1 MVLGTERRPQVVY
14 AGQSVK
20 RFEDP
25 RLLTGQGAFLD
36 DLTFPGMLYAAV
48 LRSPHAHARLTS
60 IDTAA
65 AQRMPGVVAAI
76 IAVDLEGVVETI
88 PTRQETEA
96 EELRPPVHPVL
107 ARDKVCYVGQPV
119 AIVVAQEPYLA
130 QDARELI
137 RVDYTPL
144 PAVIDPLEAVR
155 AGTPIVHEALGTNI
169 ALRTRNA
176 GGDIAAAWAQAEH
189 VVRQRYHVQRLAPTP
204 LETRGMV
211 ADYQPQGDMLT
222 VWDSTQHPHTVRD
235 HLAHVLRRPANSIRV
250 VAPDVG
256 GGFGEKGGLY
266 PEEVAIPYLAM
277 RLGRPVKW
285 VEERWENLLA
295 FHGRGHTVDVEA
307 AVQRDGTLLGLQVQM
322 IADLGAY
329 FLMSTPTVPLLA
341 SHRLAGPYKTPAMQ
355 VEVRGVITN
364 KPPTGAYR
372 GAGGPE
378 AAFCLERTI
387 DLIARDLQLDP
398 AAVRRKNFIPPEAF
412 PYETPTGLTYDSGAY
427 AQALDRALELSE
439 YPRWRAQSRQPGAPG
454 APLIGV
460 GLATV
465 VKGSGGRMP
474 PLTDHARVIIEPAG
488 QITVHTGVSPHGQ
501 GSATTFAQIVAD
513 VLGVTPADVQV
524 LHSDTA
530 ILPAGGGTAA
540 SRGLVAG
547 GTALYVVLQEAR
559 QKLALIAS
567 HLLDCPVAGVHFQD
581 QRVSSRHH
589 PEPHVA
595 FARLAAAAYDNTL
608 LPPGVAPG
616 LDFRGSHTIRYSPYA
631 FGAHVA
637 VVEVSQETGAVSVL
651 HYVAVH
657 DAGRIINPLLAAGQV
672 HGALAQGIGQAL
684 LEGMVYSPEGQPVTG
699 SLLDYALPRA
709 SNTPAFILDTLE
721 TPSPLNPLGVKG
733 IGELPT
739 LAAPVAI
746 ANAVMD
752 ALSHVG
758 VRHIDTPLTPGR
770 IWQALQEQGQGRR

>member
-1 MVLGTERRPQVVY
+1 MVY
-14 AGQSVK
+14 IGQSVK
-20 RFEDP
+20 RFEDH

-36 DLTFPGMLYAAV
+36 DLQLPDMLHAAV
-48 LRSPHAHARLTS
+48 LRSPHAHARLMS
-60 IDTAA
+60 IETTAA
-65 AQRMPGVVAAI
+65 RHLPGVVAVITAD
-76 IAVDLEGVVETI
+76 DLEGVVEPV
-88 PTRQETEA
+88 PTRRETEA
-96 EELRPPVHPVL
+96 DALQPPVHPVL
-107 ARDKVCYVGQPV
+107 ARGKVCYVGQPV
-119 AIVVAQEPYLA
+119 AIVVAQDSYLA
-130 QDARELI
+130 QDAREMI
-137 RVDYTPL
+137 QVDYAPL
-144 PAVIDPLEAVR
+144 TAVIDPLEAVQ
-155 AGTPIVHEALGTNI
+155 ADAPIVHQELGTNI
-169 ALRTRNA
+169 ALRTLNA
-176 GGDIAAAWAQAEH
+176 GGDFAAALAQAEH
-189 VVRQRYHVQRLAPTP
+189 IVRQRYRVQRLAPAP
-204 LETRGMV
+204 LETRGIV
-211 ADYQPQGDMLT
+211 ASYQPQEDVLT
-222 VWDSTQHPHTVRD
+222 VWDSTQHPHTIRD
-235 HLAHVLRRPANSIRV
+235 HLATVLHRPESSIRV
-250 VAPDVG
+250 AAPDVG

-266 PEEVAIPYLAM
+266 PEEIAMPYLAM

-285 VEERWENLLA
+285 VEERWENMLA

-307 AVQRDGTLLGLQVQM
+307 AVQRDGTLLGLRVQ
-322 IADLGAY
+322 IVADLGAY

-341 SHRLAGPYKTPAMQ
+341 SHRLAGPYTTPAMH

-387 DLIARDLQLDP
+387 DLIAADLQLDP

-412 PYETPTGLTYDSGAY
+412 PYETPTGLTYDSGEY
-427 AQALDRALELSE
+427 AKALDRALELSE
-439 YPRWRAQSRQPGAPG
+439 YHRWRAQSRPPASPG
-454 APLIGV
+454 APLVGV

-474 PLTDHARVIIEPAG
+474 PLTDHARVIIEPSG
-488 QITVHTGVSPHGQ
+488 HITVHTGVSPHGQ
-501 GSATTFAQIVAD
+501 GSETTFAQVVAD
-513 VLGVTPADVQV
+513 VLGVTPADVRV

-547 GTALYVVLQEAR
+547 GSALYAVLQEAR

-567 HLLDCPVAGVHFQD
+567 HLLDCPVADVHFQD
-581 QRVSSRHH
+581 QRVSPQHQ
-589 PEPHVA
+589 PEQQVP
-595 FARLAAAAYDNTL
+595 FSRLAAAAYDDKL
-608 LPPGVAPG
+608 LPPGVQPG

-709 SNTPAFILDTLE
+709 SNTPAFTLDTLE

-746 ANAVMD
+746 ANAIMD

-758 VRHIDTPLTPGR
+758 VRHIDTPLTPAK
-770 IWQALQEQGQGRR
+770 IWQAMQEQGQSPH

>member
-1 MVLGTERRPQVVY
+1 
-14 AGQSVK
+14 
-20 RFEDP
+20 
-25 RLLTGQGAFLD
+25 LLTGQGAFLD
-36 DLTFPGMLYAAV
+36 DLQFPGMLHAVV

-60 IDTAA
+60 IDTQAA
-65 AQRMPGVVAAI
+65 RHLPGVVAVITAD
-76 IAVDLEGVVETI
+76 DLEGVVESV
-88 PTRQETEA
+88 PTRRETEA
-96 EELRPPVHPVL
+96 EALHPPVHPVL
-107 ARDKVCYVGQPV
+107 ARSKVCYVGQPV
-119 AIVVAQEPYLA
+119 AIVVAQDLSLA
-130 QDARELI
+130 QDAREVI
-137 RVDYTPL
+137 QVDYVPL
-144 PAVIDPLEAVR
+144 PPVIDPLEAMH
-155 AGTPIVHEALGTNI
+155 ADTPIVHQELGTNI

-176 GGDIAAAWAQAEH
+176 GGDIAAALAQAAH
-189 VVRQRYHVQRLAPTP
+189 VVRQRYQVQRLAPAP
-204 LETRGMV
+204 LETRGIV
-211 ADYQPQGDMLT
+211 AHYQPQDDVLT
-222 VWDSTQHPHTVRD
+222 VWDSTQHPHAIRD
-235 HLAHVLRRPANSIRV
+235 HLARVLHRSESRVRV

-266 PEEVAIPYLAM
+266 PEEMAIPALAI

-285 VEERWENLLA
+285 VEERRENLLA

-307 AVQRDGTLLGLQVQM
+307 AVQRDGTLLGLRVQ
-322 IADLGAY
+322 IVADLGAY
-329 FLMSTPTVPLLA
+329 FLLSTPTVPLLA
-341 SHRLAGPYKTPAMQ
+341 SHRLAGPYKTPAMH

-427 AQALDRALELSE
+427 AKTLDRALELSA
-439 YPRWRAQSRQPGAPG
+439 YHRWRAYSRQPGAPG
-454 APLIGV
+454 APLVGV

-465 VKGSGGRMP
+465 VKGSGGRVP
-474 PLTDHARVIIEPAG
+474 PLTDHARVIIEPSG
-488 QITVHTGVSPHGQ
+488 SITVHTGVSPHGQ
-501 GSATTFAQIVAD
+501 GSETTFAQVVAD
-513 VLGVTPADVQV
+513 VLGVTPAEVRV

-530 ILPAGGGTAA
+530 LLPAGGGTAA

-547 GTALYVVLQEAR
+547 GSALYAVLQEAR

-567 HLLDCPVAGVHFQD
+567 HLLDCPVAEVCFQD
-581 QRVSSRHH
+581 RQAFPRQY
-589 PEPHVA
+589 PEHQA
-595 FARLAAAAYDNTL
+595 SFSRLAAAAYDTTL
-608 LPPGVAPG
+608 LPPDVAPG
-616 LDFRGSHTIRYSPYA
+616 LDVRGSHTLRTSPYA

-637 VVEVSQETGAVSVL
+637 VVEVCQETGAVRVL

-672 HGALAQGIGQAL
+672 HGGLAQGIGQAL
-684 LEGMVYSPEGQPVTG
+684 LEGMVYSPEGQPMTG

-709 SNTPAFILDTLE
+709 HNTPAFTLDTLE
-721 TPSPLNPLGVKG
+721 TPSPLTPLGVKG

-752 ALSHVG
+752 ALSSVG
-758 VRHIDTPLTPGR
+758 VRHIDTPLTPEK
-770 IWQALQEQGQGRR
+770 IWRALQEHGQSPR

>member
-1 MVLGTERRPQVVY
+1 MVY
-14 AGQSVK
+14 IGQSVK
-20 RFEDP
+20 RFEDH

-36 DLTFPGMLYAAV
+36 DLQLPDMLHAAV
-48 LRSPHAHARLTS
+48 LRSPHAHARLMS
-60 IDTAA
+60 IETTAA
-65 AQRMPGVVAAI
+65 RHLPGVVAVITAD
-76 IAVDLEGVVETI
+76 DLEGVVEPV
-88 PTRQETEA
+88 PTRRETEA
-96 EELRPPVHPVL
+96 DALQPPVHPVL
-107 ARDKVCYVGQPV
+107 ARGKVCYVGQPV
-119 AIVVAQEPYLA
+119 AIVVAQDSYLA
-130 QDARELI
+130 QDAREMI
-137 RVDYTPL
+137 QVDYAPL
-144 PAVIDPLEAVR
+144 TAVIDPLEAVQDD
-155 AGTPIVHEALGTNI
+155 APIVHQELGTNI
-169 ALRTRNA
+169 ALRTLNA
-176 GGDIAAAWAQAEH
+176 GGDFAAALAQAEH
-189 VVRQRYHVQRLAPTP
+189 IVRQRYRVQRLAPAP
-204 LETRGMV
+204 LETRGIV
-211 ADYQPQGDMLT
+211 ASYQPQEDVLT

-235 HLAHVLRRPANSIRV
+235 HLATVLHRPESSIRV
-250 VAPDVG
+250 AAPDVG

-266 PEEVAIPYLAM
+266 PEEIAMPYLAM

-285 VEERWENLLA
+285 VEERWENMLA

-307 AVQRDGTLLGLQVQM
+307 AVQRDGTLLGLRVQ
-322 IADLGAY
+322 IVADLGAY

-341 SHRLAGPYKTPAMQ
+341 SHRLAGPYTTPAMH

-387 DLIARDLQLDP
+387 DLIAADLQLDP

-412 PYETPTGLTYDSGAY
+412 PYETPTGLTYDSGEY
-427 AQALDRALELSE
+427 AKALDRALELSE
-439 YPRWRAQSRQPGAPG
+439 YHRWRAQSRPPASPG
-454 APLIGV
+454 APLVGV

-474 PLTDHARVIIEPAG
+474 PLTDHARVIIEPSG
-488 QITVHTGVSPHGQ
+488 HITVHTGVSPHGQ
-501 GSATTFAQIVAD
+501 GSETTFAQVVAD
-513 VLGVTPADVQV
+513 MLGVTPADVRV

-530 ILPAGGGTAA
+530 ILPAGGGTSA

-547 GTALYVVLQEAR
+547 GSALYAVLQEAR

-567 HLLDCPVAGVHFQD
+567 HLLDCPVADVHFQD
-581 QRVSSRHH
+581 QRVSPQQQ
-589 PEPHVA
+589 PEQQVP
-595 FARLAAAAYDNTL
+595 FSRLAAAAYDDKL
-608 LPPGVAPG
+608 LPPGVQPG

-709 SNTPAFILDTLE
+709 SNTPAFTLDTLE

-746 ANAVMD
+746 ANAIMD

-758 VRHIDTPLTPGR
+758 VRHIDTPLTPAK
-770 IWQALQEQGQGRR
+770 IWQAMQEQGQSPH

>member
-1 MVLGTERRPQVVY
+1 VVY

-36 DLTFPGMLYAAV
+36 DLTFQGMLHAAV

-60 IDTAA
+60 IETAA
-65 AQRMPGVVAAI
+65 ARHLPGVVAVITAD
-76 IAVDLEGVVETI
+76 DLEGVVEPV
-88 PTRQETEA
+88 PTRRETEA
-96 EELRPPVHPVL
+96 DELQPPVHPVL
-107 ARDKVCYVGQPV
+107 ARGKVCYVGQPI
-119 AIVVAQEPYLA
+119 AIVVAQGLSLA

-137 RVDYTPL
+137 QVDYAPL
-144 PAVIDPLEAVR
+144 PPVIDPLA
-155 AGTPIVHEALGTNI
+155 AMQADAPLVHQELGTNI
-169 ALRTRNA
+169 ALRTLNA
-176 GGDIAAAWAQAEH
+176 GGDLEAALAQAEH
-189 VVRQRYHVQRLAPTP
+189 VVRQRYQVQRLAPAP
-204 LETRGMV
+204 LETRGIV
-211 ADYQPQGDMLT
+211 ASYQPQEDVLT
-222 VWDSTQHPHTVRD
+222 VWDSTQHPHAIRD
-235 HLAHVLRRPANSIRV
+235 HLAQVLHRPESSVRV

-266 PEEVAIPYLAM
+266 PEEIAIPYLAI

-285 VEERWENLLA
+285 VEERRENMLA

-307 AVQRDGTLLGLQVQM
+307 AVQRDGTLLGLRVQ
-322 IADLGAY
+322 IVADLGAY

-341 SHRLAGPYKTPAMQ
+341 SHRLAGPYTTPAMR

-387 DLIARDLQLDP
+387 DLIATDLQLDP

-412 PYETPTGLTYDSGAY
+412 PYETPTGLTYDSGEY
-427 AQALDRALELSE
+427 AKTLDRALDLSE
-439 YPRWRAQSRQPGAPG
+439 YHRWRAQSRQPGSPG
-454 APLIGV
+454 GPLIGV

-465 VKGSGGRMP
+465 VKGSGGRVP

-488 QITVHTGVSPHGQ
+488 HITVHTGVSPHGQ
-501 GSATTFAQIVAD
+501 GSATTFAQVVAD
-513 VLGVTPADVQV
+513 ALGVTPAAVRV

-530 ILPAGGGTAA
+530 VLPAGGGTAA

-547 GTALYVVLQEAR
+547 GSALYAVLQEAR

-567 HLLDCPVAGVHFQD
+567 HLLDCPVEDVRFQD
-581 QRVSSRHH
+581 RRVSSQHH
-589 PEPHVA
+589 PEHHVP
-595 FARLAAAAYDNTL
+595 FSRLAAAAYDDTL
-608 LPPGVAPG
+608 LPPDVEPG
-616 LDFRGSHTIRYSPYA
+616 LDFRGSHTLRNSPYA

-657 DAGRIINPLLAAGQV
+657 DAGQIINPLLTAGQV
-672 HGALAQGIGQAL
+672 HGGLAQGIGQAL

-709 SNTPAFILDTLE
+709 SNTPAFTLDTLE

-758 VRHIDTPLTPGR
+758 VRHIDTPLTPAK
-770 IWQALQEQGQGRR
+770 IWQALQEQGQSPR

>member
-1 MVLGTERRPQVVY
+1 MVY
-14 AGQSVK
+14 IGQSVK

-36 DLTFPGMLYAAV
+36 DLQLPGMLHAAV
-48 LRSPHAHARLTS
+48 LRSPHAHARLMS
-60 IDTAA
+60 IDTTAA
-65 AQRMPGVVAAI
+65 RHLPGVVAVITAD
-76 IAVDLEGVVETI
+76 DLEGVVEPV

-96 EELRPPVHPVL
+96 DALQPPVHPVL
-107 ARDKVCYVGQPV
+107 ARGKVCYVGQPV
-119 AIVVAQEPYLA
+119 AIVVAQDPYLA
-130 QDARELI
+130 QDAREMI
-137 RVDYTPL
+137 QVDYAPL
-144 PAVIDPLEAVR
+144 TAVIDPLEAVQ
-155 AGTPIVHEALGTNI
+155 ANAPIVHQELGTNI
-169 ALRTRNA
+169 ALRTLNA
-176 GGDIAAAWAQAEH
+176 GGDFAAALAQAEH
-189 VVRQRYHVQRLAPTP
+189 IVRQRYRVQRLAPAP
-204 LETRGMV
+204 LETRGIV
-211 ADYQPQGDMLT
+211 ASYQPQEDVLT
-222 VWDSTQHPHTVRD
+222 VWDSTQHPHTIRD
-235 HLAHVLRRPANSIRV
+235 HLATVLHRPESSIRV
-250 VAPDVG
+250 AAPDVG

-266 PEEVAIPYLAM
+266 PEEIAMPYLAM

-285 VEERWENLLA
+285 VEERWENMLA

-307 AVQRDGTLLGLQVQM
+307 AVQRDGTLLGLRVQ
-322 IADLGAY
+322 IVADLGAY

-341 SHRLAGPYKTPAMQ
+341 SHRLAGPYTTPAMH

-387 DLIARDLQLDP
+387 DLIAADLQLDP

-412 PYETPTGLTYDSGAY
+412 PYETPTGLTYDSGEY
-427 AQALDRALELSE
+427 AKALDRALELSE
-439 YPRWRAQSRQPGAPG
+439 YHRWRAQSRPPASPG
-454 APLIGV
+454 APLVGV

-474 PLTDHARVIIEPAG
+474 PLTDHARVIIEPSG
-488 QITVHTGVSPHGQ
+488 YITVHTGVSPHGQ
-501 GSATTFAQIVAD
+501 GSETTFAQVVAD
-513 VLGVTPADVQV
+513 VLGVTPADVRV

-547 GTALYVVLQEAR
+547 GSALYAVLQEAR

-567 HLLDCPVAGVHFQD
+567 HLLDCPVADVHFQD
-581 QRVSSRHH
+581 QRVSPQHQ
-589 PEPHVA
+589 PEQQIP
-595 FARLAAAAYDNTL
+595 FSRLAAAAYDDKL
-608 LPPGVAPG
+608 LPPGVQPG

-709 SNTPAFILDTLE
+709 SNTPAFTLDTLE

-746 ANAVMD
+746 ANAIMD

-758 VRHIDTPLTPGR
+758 VRHIDTPLTPAK
-770 IWQALQEQGQGRR
+770 IWQAMQEQGQSPH

>member
-1 MVLGTERRPQVVY
+1 MVY
-14 AGQSVK
+14 IGQSVK
-20 RFEDP
+20 RFEDH

-36 DLTFPGMLYAAV
+36 DLQLPDMLHAAV
-48 LRSPHAHARLTS
+48 LRSPHAHARLMS
-60 IDTAA
+60 IETAA
-65 AQRMPGVVAAI
+65 ARHLPGVVAVITAD
-76 IAVDLEGVVETI
+76 DLEGVVEPV
-88 PTRQETEA
+88 PTRRETEA
-96 EELRPPVHPVL
+96 DALQPPVHPVL
-107 ARDKVCYVGQPV
+107 ARGKVCYVGQPV
-119 AIVVAQEPYLA
+119 AIVVAQDPYLA
-130 QDARELI
+130 QDAREMI
-137 RVDYTPL
+137 QVDYAPL
-144 PAVIDPLEAVR
+144 TAVIDPLEAVQ
-155 AGTPIVHEALGTNI
+155 ADAPIVHQELGTNI
-169 ALRTRNA
+169 ALRTLNA
-176 GGDIAAAWAQAEH
+176 GGDFAAALAQAEH
-189 VVRQRYHVQRLAPTP
+189 IVRQRYRVQRLAPAP
-204 LETRGMV
+204 LETRGIV
-211 ADYQPQGDMLT
+211 ASYQPQEDVLT

-235 HLAHVLRRPANSIRV
+235 HLATVLHRPESSIRV
-250 VAPDVG
+250 AAPDVG

-266 PEEVAIPYLAM
+266 PEEIAMPYLAM

-285 VEERWENLLA
+285 VEERWENMLA

-307 AVQRDGTLLGLQVQM
+307 AVQRDGTLLGLRVQ
-322 IADLGAY
+322 IVADLGAY

-341 SHRLAGPYKTPAMQ
+341 SHRLAGPYTTPAMH

-387 DLIARDLQLDP
+387 DLIAADLQLDP

-412 PYETPTGLTYDSGAY
+412 PYETPTGLTYDSGEY
-427 AQALDRALELSE
+427 AKALDRALELSE
-439 YPRWRAQSRQPGAPG
+439 YHRWRAQSRPPVSPG
-454 APLIGV
+454 APLVGV

-474 PLTDHARVIIEPAG
+474 PLTDHARVIIEPSG
-488 QITVHTGVSPHGQ
+488 HITVHTGVSPHGQ
-501 GSATTFAQIVAD
+501 GSETTFAQVVAD
-513 VLGVTPADVQV
+513 VLGVTPADVRV

-530 ILPAGGGTAA
+530 ILPAGGGTSA

-547 GTALYVVLQEAR
+547 GSALYAVLQEAR

-567 HLLDCPVAGVHFQD
+567 HLLDCPVADVHFQD
-581 QRVSSRHH
+581 QRVSPQHQ
-589 PEPHVA
+589 PEQQIP
-595 FARLAAAAYDNTL
+595 FSRLAAAAYDDKL
-608 LPPGVAPG
+608 LPPGVQPG

-709 SNTPAFILDTLE
+709 SNTPAFTLDTLE

-746 ANAVMD
+746 ANAIMD

-758 VRHIDTPLTPGR
+758 VRHIDTPLTPAK
-770 IWQALQEQGQGRR
+770 IWQAMQEQGQSPH